1 MTKKERYDRIA
12 EIMKE
17 RQPTK
22 CTNSWEEW
30 ISVSTNR
37 MLLVLGKDF
46 AEHLFW
52 SEACQKETNY

>member
-22 CTNSWEEW
+22 CTDSWEEW
-30 ISVSTNR
+30 ISIPANKTIFA
-37 MLLVLGKDF
+37 LEKDM

-52 SEACQKETNY
+52 SETCKKETIY